1 MTRAER
7 VVDAVT
13 HSDRPVSISMRGT
26 NQIVASSKSIT
37 LFFDDE
43 SYVFLSHS
51 ELRQEFA
58 AYSTNSRKAHHG
70 LRKEK
75 A

>member
-43 SYVFLSHS
+43 SYVSFRTPNYDKS
-51 ELRQEFA
+51 LRLLAQ
-58 AYSTNSRKAHHG
+58 TP
-70 LRKEK
+70 EK
-75 A
+75 HITV